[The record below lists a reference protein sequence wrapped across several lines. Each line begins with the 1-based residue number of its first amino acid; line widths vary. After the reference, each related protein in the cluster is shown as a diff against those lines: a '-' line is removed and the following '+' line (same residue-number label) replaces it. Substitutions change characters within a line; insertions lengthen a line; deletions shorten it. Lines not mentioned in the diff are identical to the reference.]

1 MRRYWHIQM
10 HLPHGRGNGVWIDS
24 AEMLREKQPV
34 IGTGEANDKQ
44 CIDFKTTLSI
54 GDIVLVRNGQ
64 KAIALCEVIGKNFN
78 NEELKAKYYN
88 INYRHVRVLQWVE
101 DYIQPEKHLF
111 SEGTFS
117 PCINPKTRQYIY
129 IDTWY
134 KSILK
139 MQAIQ
144 EIANL
149 LEKKKNII
157 LQGAPGTG
165 KTYTTAELALRVLGD
180 TKNYPTHVE
189 LMKAYEQK
197 HSEGQIE
204 FVTFHQ
210 SMDYEDFIE
219 GLKPDTTANGDVIY
233 KIEDGIFKKICSDA
247 VKEAFSDRV
256 DNFEE
261 CWEKLVNDV
270 EAQEK
275 IAIPTLNKKSEFNL
289 ELNEDGDGFVDIV
302 AASETTKG
310 YMRAYNHEQV
320 YKVYRG
326 FSGVPGGGH
335 DNYRRAIVN
344 YMTEHYGLKEYFEGS
359 FINTGVKKYVLII
372 DEINRGNVSK
382 IFGELITLLE
392 ADKRVPVGEAQTE
405 DMHPIIAT
413 LPYSKD
419 EFGIPSNLYII
430 GTMNTTDR
438 SVGNIDYAVRR
449 RFAFVTLHSDIDVIK
464 QYGFD
469 KEETREFAIRMFE
482 AVKKFLQENKFDM
495 DVEDL
500 MVGHS
505 YFCGKTEADLRMR
518 WKYEIYPL
526 LCEYYKDGICKKKP
540 ESDLDTFVKE
550 ILTVA

>member
-10 HLPHGRGNGVWIDS
+10 HLPHGRGNDVRIETK
-24 AEMLREKQPV
+24 EMLQEDPPV
-34 IGTGEANDKQ
+34 IGTGEWDDKQ
-44 CIDFKTTLSI
+44 CRDFKTMSV
-54 GDIVLVRNGQ
+54 GDIVLVRKGQ
-64 KAIALCEVIGKNFN
+64 KAIALCEVVSENFTDN
-78 NEELKAKYYN
+78 ALREKY
-88 INYRHVRVLQWVE
+88 INYNYRQVKILQWAE
-101 DYIQPEKHLF
+101 DYIQPENRLF
-111 SEGTFS
+111 SQGTFS
-117 PCINPKTRQYIY
+117 QCINPETRQYIY

-189 LMKAYEQK
+189 LMKAYEKK
-197 HSEGQIE
+197 HCEGQIG

-219 GLKPDTTANGDVIY
+219 GLKPEATADGGVSY
-233 KIEDGIFKKICSDA
+233 KIEDGIFKKICA
-247 VKEAFSDRV
+247 VAGKEAFSDRI

-261 CWEKLVNDV
+261 CWEKLVSDV
-270 EAQEK
+270 EENGCLT
-275 IAIPTLNKKSEFNL
+275 IPMLSGKKSITIELNKT
-289 ELNEDGDGFVDIV
+289 GDGFEDRVEDVNLSKSYSRFYSHNQLYNIY
-302 AASETTKG
+302 KG
-310 YMRAYNHEQV
+310 FNGTP
-320 YKVYRG
+320 K
-326 FSGVPGGGH
+326 GGH

-344 YMTEHYGLKEYFEGS
+344 YMSEHYGLKEYFEGKS
-359 FINTGVKKYVLII
+359 INTGVKKYVLII

-392 ADKRVPVGEAQTE
+392 ADKRVPVGEQQTDE
-405 DMHPIIAT
+405 MHPIIAT
-413 LPYSKD
+413 LPYSKE

-430 GTMNTTDR
+430 GAMNTTDR

-449 RFAFVTLHSDIDVIK
+449 RFAFVTLHSDVDVIK
-464 QYGFD
+464 QYAFD
-469 KEETREFAIRMFE
+469 NDETREFAIRMFE

-505 YFCGKTEADLRMR
+505 YFCGKTETDLRMR